1 MNIKDMAESEN
12 HIRRVPKWL
21 KNVQRNSWEPEILLS
36 GLVLIGLFQLPARI
50 RDFSIFFAAEVS
62 VNSWAGLFF
71 ALQLAVY
78 FLIAGL
84 SIHLFLRS
92 VWVGFIGLS
101 YTFPKGIQSQKL
113 KYKSKFLS
121 RIENIPALELQ
132 IIKLEKVCSSIFAI
146 CFFLMMVIIGM
157 VWAVLVFI
165 FFLYGLGWMIEFLT
179 GWDFINWFNPYFD
192 LFLSWVVIIFSIDFL
207 GLGVFRRSK
216 YFAKVFYPFHRLIGW
231 MTLSRIYRP
240 VYYLFASNVSKAY
253 VVTFLFLFLFST
265 IIGQKILEKRPEQ
278 SFFSQIFFF
287 ENEAGLY
294 LFPGYY
300 ADRNE
305 AFESQILE
313 IPNPILKGR
322 FLELTLKNRV
332 SYDRLIFDNCG
343 VKLEDMDA
351 YKKLECV
358 NDFFEVIVDGKSILN
373 MDWMFY
379 FRPEDSRKAFIT
391 YIDTE
396 GLDMGKHS
404 LSVRL
409 NTEGGQVL
417 GTVIFYKE

>member
-1 MNIKDMAESEN
+1 MAESEN

-113 KYKSKFLS
+113 KYKSKFRS

-165 FFLYGLGWMIEFLT
+165 LFIYGLGWMIEYLT

-240 VYYLFASNVSKAY
+240 VYYLFASNVPKGY
-253 VVTFLFLFLFST
+253 VVSFLFLFLFST

-278 SFFSQIFFF
+278 SFFSKIFFF